1 MDERLLAYY
10 NSELRH
16 VREMA
21 GEFARELPA
30 ILGRPGPVFVWLK
43 VYPEVE
49 NEPIG
54 RRRRWQTRS
63 REQVMQDLRGGLGIA
78 R

>member
-1 MDERLLAYY
+1 
-10 NSELRH
+10 
-16 VREMA
+16 
-21 GEFARELPA
+21 
-30 ILGRPGPVFVWLK
+30 LK

-54 RRRRWQTRS
+54 RRSRWQTRS
-63 REQVMQDLRGGLGIA
+63 REQVMTDLRGGLGIA